1 MKNRKRTVV
10 LEKLKSIGLY
20 VSVSIFLASM
30 LTACTRSEKKYEVE
44 ALRVKTETV
53 SVDTANA
60 VKNYVGK
67 VEEDSSTPLSFISMG
82 TIIRVYVE
90 DGQYVTKG
98 QAIADLDPTQF
109 LNTYQASK
117 AMLDQANDAYDRV
130 KPLHETKAISDI
142 DWVDIETKVRQAKAQ
157 YEVAKKALNDCK
169 MVAPCNGI
177 IAGKLM
183 ESGMTTR
190 PSQPVCNI
198 LDITKVKVKVSV
210 PEKEIGFF
218 NPNQPGEINA
228 TISVEALGGKTFQ
241 STSFLRSVQGDPLTH
256 TYDVR
261 FILLNPDNE
270 LLPGMVVNVSM
281 ETDSPNNGQ
290 GAVTIPVRSVQQ
302 GGDGRQFVWLAKNG
316 KAVRQTVTVGQ
327 TQGNRI
333 TILSGLKEG
342 DKVIVE
348 GYQKVSEGSDICS

>member
-1 MKNRKRTVV
+1 MKV
-10 LEKLKSIGLY
+10 KSIGLY
-20 VSVSIFLASM
+20 LSVSFFLISL
-30 LTACTRSEKKYEVE
+30 LTACNRNEKKYEVE
-44 ALRVKTETV
+44 ALRVNTETV
-53 SVDTANA
+53 YADTANA
-60 VKNYVGK
+60 VKSYVGK

-82 TIIRVYVE
+82 TILRVYVE

-98 QAIADLDPTQF
+98 QAIAELDPTQF

-142 DWVDIETKVRQAKAQ
+142 DWVDIETKVRQARAQ
-157 YEVAKKALNDCK
+157 YEVARKALNDCK

-190 PSQPVCNI
+190 PSQPVCNV

-210 PEKEIGFF
+210 PEKEIAFF
-218 NPNQPGEINA
+218 NPNQTGEINA
-228 TISVEALGGKTFQ
+228 AITAEAIGGKTFH
-241 STSFLRSVQGDPLTH
+241 SNSFIRSVQGDPMTH

-261 FILLNPDNE
+261 FILANPTSE

-281 ETDSPNNGQ
+281 ETGCAGSGQ
-290 GAVTIPVRSVQQ
+290 KSFTVPVRSVQQ
-302 GGDGRQFVWLAKNG
+302 GGDGRQFVWLAKDG
-316 KAVRQTVTVGQ
+316 KASRQTITVGQ

-333 TILSGLKEG
+333 TVLSGLKEG

-348 GYQKVSEGSDICS
+348 GYQKVSEGSKISL